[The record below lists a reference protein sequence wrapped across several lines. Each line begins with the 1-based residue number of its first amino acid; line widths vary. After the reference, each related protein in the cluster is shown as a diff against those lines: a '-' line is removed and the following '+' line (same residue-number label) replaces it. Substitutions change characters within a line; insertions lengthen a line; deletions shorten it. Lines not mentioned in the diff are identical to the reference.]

1 MKLHIL
7 PQTSFFRTLL
17 HTKKQPL
24 LYLTLRYPT
33 LLYRTLHY
41 PTLHYP
47 TLLYRTLR
55 YPTLRCVTLRYGAL
69 HYVTLHYFAIRYS
82 AHVLKIID
90 LKKKYFFLFVISRC
104 IWLFFQRAAS

>member
-24 LYLTLRYPT
+24 L
-33 LLYRTLHY
+33 Y